1 MLYIDFDGVILDTE
15 PLLFEEWRKN
25 PNRHSLPESE
35 KIKYLQKCNWNYI
48 INNSPVIND
57 SLYYLR
63 QMDPSISCIL
73 TKVHSLENESVEKIK
88 WLREN
93 GIKQSVVIVPY
104 YFKKSEVAIARGNIL
119 IDDCLKNLSEWEE
132 LGGIPIFFDMNND
145 DYDSWH
151 QKNVKQYKK
160 VLTLSTYK
168 DYIGGQND

>member
-1 MLYIDFDGVILDTE
+1 M
-15 PLLFEEWRKN
+15 N
-25 PNRHSLPESE
+25 
-35 KIKYLQKCNWNYI
+35 
-48 INNSPVIND
+48 
-57 SLYYLR
+57 
-63 QMDPSISCIL
+63 PSISCIL

-104 YFKKSEVAIARGNIL
+104 YFKKSEVVEARGNIL
-119 IDDCLKNLSEWEE
+119 IDDCLKNLDEWEE

-168 DYIGGQND
+168 DYIGGQK